1 MKTIPV
7 DAYWLER
14 LLQASASVNYE
25 GKETPVRA
33 YYAKPSDREFRPGTY
48 FIDIYEQGGKL
59 IGQTSVDLR

>member
-1 MKTIPV
+1 MIRPIFQLMKNVIATEKI
-7 DAYWLER
+7 R
-14 LLQASASVNYE
+14 VNYE